1 MEKFLLN
8 LKFIFKFI
16 IYIIGELLAA
26 CDTSWILIAIGIA
39 LAIFFPVIRI
49 ILIIIFILYLI
60 KNRES
65 ILEGIKIEKAC
76 MINEYKTFFENY
88 EEKKKQAE
96 LFKRI
101 HKEAKLEKANLRDTI
116 NTNNN
121 TINNTTNNINSDSIN
136 NVPKKNNL
144 FSSNIYSNVHISN
157 NNNIKTF
164 DYSVD
169 WNIIKCDLPVK
180 IVRVLIKDIPI
191 KDISQVVTISNN
203 GTQNRKSYKGTITIE
218 EVYKNLIENN

>member
-16 IYIIGELLAA
+16 IYIIGELLSA
-26 CDTSWILIAIGIA
+26 CDASWILIAIGIA
-39 LAIFFPVIRI
+39 LIIFFPVIRI
-49 ILIIIFILYLI
+49 ILIIIFILYII

-88 EEKKKQAE
+88 EEKKKQDE
-96 LFKRI
+96 LFKRV
-101 HKEAKLEKANLRDTI
+101 HKEAKIEKANLRDTNNNI
-116 NTNNN
+116 VSNTND
-121 TINNTTNNINSDSIN
+121 DSID
-136 NVPKKNNL
+136 NVPTNNNL
-144 FSSNIYSNVHISN
+144 FSSDIYSNVNISK

-180 IVRVLIKDIPI
+180 IVRVLIKDIPA

-203 GTQNRKSYKGTITIE
+203 GIQARKSYKGTITIE

>member
-16 IYIIGELLAA
+16 IYIIGELLSA
-26 CDTSWILIAIGIA
+26 CDASWILIAIGIA
-39 LAIFFPVIRI
+39 LIIFFPVIRI

-88 EEKKKQAE
+88 EEKKKQDE
-96 LFKRI
+96 LFKRV
-101 HKEAKLEKANLRDTI
+101 HKEAKIEKANLRDTNNNVVS
-116 NTNNN
+116 NTND
-121 TINNTTNNINSDSIN
+121 DSID
-136 NVPKKNNL
+136 NVPTNNNL
-144 FSSNIYSNVHISN
+144 FSSDIYSNVNISK

-180 IVRVLIKDIPI
+180 IVRVLIKDIPA

-203 GTQNRKSYKGTITIE
+203 GIQARKSYKGTITIE